1 MTSCI
6 WIVLAHRDCW
16 WTMQCMETAPPP
28 VSFILAH
35 SIDAIP
41 CLSSPAPFA
50 VAPHSFF
57 YCSPISLIPS
67 LPQKCLCPSPSLSG
81 SSCQA
86 AKIVINSSQKGQ
98 QLCGVCDIC
107 AIVTRN
113 QVKFKSTNLVS
124 QLIFKVTRRVLDSQN
139 HCISGQTLVV
149 EILYI
154 ISVIDEALLCEIAV

>member
-1 MTSCI
+1 MHLDSLSTQGLLVDNAVHGNSPTSG
-6 WIVLAHRDCW
+6 LFYFGAHHRSYSLLVI
-16 WTMQCMETAPPP
+16 AG
-28 VSFILAH
+28 
-35 SIDAIP
+35 
-41 CLSSPAPFA
+41 APFA

-67 LPQKCLCPSPSLSG
+67 QLQKCLCPSPSLSG

-86 AKIVINSSQKGQ
+86 TKIVINSSQKGQ

-107 AIVTRN
+107 ALVTRN